1 MAPSSSWWIIYSL
14 FSAMLRYLLA
24 LSFVIQFSIPF
35 FAPEYNT
42 YFASSV
48 CSSVCAALAGT
59 SASWVL
65 PVWDAAEAAASMI
78 RI

>member
-1 MAPSSSWWIIYSL
+1 
-14 FSAMLRYLLA
+14 MLRYLLA

-42 YFASSV
+42 YFASSA
-48 CSSVCAALAGT
+48 CSSVCAALVDT
-59 SASWVL
+59 SASCVL
-65 PVWDAAEAAASMI
+65 PVWDAVEAPASMM